1 MSDQSNQPVNGAQPV
16 PVQMNGG
23 VYPDEHGNWRV
34 VVWFQGIRNEA
45 EANRISGW
53 LNGLL
58 QAHMSAQPPAQP
70 QATNG
75 AAPPRP
81 DPSVP
86 FAKS

>member
-1 MSDQSNQPVNGAQPV
+1 MSDPSNQPMT
-16 PVQMNGG
+16 PVQVQMTGG

-34 VVWFQGIRNEA
+34 AVWLSGIRSETEA
-45 EANRISGW
+45 HRISGW
-53 LNGLL
+53 LNGML
-58 QAHMSAQPPAQP
+58 QANMSKEPPQH
-70 QATNG
+70 QEGNG

>member
-1 MSDQSNQPVNGAQPV
+1 MNEQINEQQQPV

-23 VYPDEHGNWRV
+23 VYPDENGGWRV
-34 VVWFQGIRNEA
+34 VVWFSGIRGEPEA
-45 EANRISGW
+45 HRISGW

-58 QAHMSAQPPAQP
+58 QAHLSKEPPNPEPPRADS
-70 QATNG
+70 NG

-81 DPSVP
+81 EPSVP

>member
-1 MSDQSNQPVNGAQPV
+1 
-16 PVQMNGG
+16 MNGG
-23 VYPDEHGNWRV
+23 VFPDEHGNWRV
-34 VVWFQGIRNEA
+34 VVWFYGIRTEV

-58 QAHMSAQPPAQP
+58 QANMSKEPPP
-70 QATNG
+70 HHDSNG

-81 DPSVP
+81 EPSEP